1 MTASMIKHPEEV
13 LLSEQPMERV
23 RIGGTEVVLLG
34 TAHVSKNSADAVSH
48 LLSKEHFDC
57 IAIELDEARHKALID
72 PDSYKR
78 MDLIQV
84 FKSGR
89 AMLVAANLALSAYQ
103 RRLAE
108 QQGIEPGA
116 EMLRAHTEAQQ
127 RFLPLEL
134 IDRDVGITLN
144 RCRAA
149 LGFWGGS
156 KLITSSLLST
166 LSDDE
171 IEPEEIEKLKQGDIL
186 KATFGDFAS
195 DSPELYQALIAE
207 RDRYMVARI
216 HQIIKAS
223 STRRMLV
230 VIGAGHL
237 TGMVQAL
244 QMPARSDIELERTLS
259 ELNAKPKPSMWPKLF
274 GLAIT
279 AVLIGGMVYGFSKGF
294 DVGREVLNI
303 YLTLTIVGGTLG
315 AFVGGAHPISALV
328 GGVSSP
334 LTVLHPAL
342 SSGMFAAGAEIWRR
356 KPTVQDFED
365 LRDDLKHTSGWWRNR
380 VSRTLLVFIFTNF
393 GTMFG
398 VWATTGWIVN
408 KFT

>member
-1 MTASMIKHPEEV
+1 MIASMIDAAHSI
-13 LLSEQPMERV
+13 LADQPIERV
-23 RIGGTEVVLLG
+23 RVGASEVVLLG
-34 TAHVSKNSADAVSH
+34 TAHVSKTSADAVS
-48 LLSKEHFDC
+48 LLLEQEHFDC
-57 IAIELDEARHKALID
+57 IAIELDEGRHKALID

-89 AMLVAANLALSAYQ
+89 TMLVAANLALSAYQ

-127 RFLPLEL
+127 RELPLEL

-171 IEPEEIEKLKQGDIL
+171 IAPDEIEKLKQGDML
-186 KATFGDFAS
+186 KATFGDFAN
-195 DSPELYQALIAE
+195 DSPELYTALIAE
-207 RDRYMVARI
+207 RDRYMAARI
-216 HQIIKAS
+216 CQIIKTRAS
-223 STRRMLV
+223 QRMLV

-237 TGMVQAL
+237 AGIVKELQA
-244 QMPARSDIELERTLS
+244 PSRSDTVLDQTLS
-259 ELNAKPKPSMWPKLF
+259 ELNAKPKPSIWPKLI
-274 GLAIT
+274 GYAIT
-279 AVLIGGMVYGFSKGF
+279 AVLVGGMIYGFSKGF

-303 YLTLTIVGGTLG
+303 YLMLSIIGGTLG
-315 AFVGGAHPISALV
+315 ALAGGAHPLSALI

-342 SSGMFAAGAEIWRR
+342 SSGMFAAGVEIWRR
-356 KPTVQDFED
+356 KPTVQDFEN
-365 LRDDLKHTSGWWRNR
+365 LRDDLKNTSGWWRNR
-380 VSRTLLVFIFTNF
+380 VSRTLLVFILTNF
-393 GTMFG
+393 GTAIG
-398 VWATTGWIVN
+398 VWITTGWIVN